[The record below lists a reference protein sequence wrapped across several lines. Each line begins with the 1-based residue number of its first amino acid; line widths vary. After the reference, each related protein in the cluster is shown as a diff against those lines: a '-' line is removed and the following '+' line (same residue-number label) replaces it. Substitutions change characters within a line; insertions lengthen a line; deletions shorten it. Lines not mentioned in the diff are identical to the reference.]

1 LSDSAEHFL
10 SQELRWREDTAG
22 VLIELLQEYM
32 VNTLQRATA
41 ICCEL
46 WPSNEYPKLTAK
58 HLEFQAKLYGVAWNP
73 DLGSEFDLSGCLL
86 HLLPEQRLFHHGM
99 VHIAELTRD
108 TIVRKLAYRA
118 GVVKMSN
125 LVYEKIWLGAS
136 RVLSLL
142 LAPVIMEI
150 YACEG
155 DLPFAEDF
163 CPHARRVL
171 TLLSD
176 MQRIPP
182 VAAPVLTYDRG
193 PDLTPVPAQ
202 VERSAKGLSLS
213 DKVYELWL
221 VEEGSTEEEE
231 RATALEAYDVAEADE
246 EVFDLVEDGDCRFR
260 LALNAWEGGNLASD
274 ADSDWE
280 EDESSEGS
288 ASSEWEDSHGH
299 DMETGDQGGYRSN
312 AEEDYDF
319 S

>member
-1 LSDSAEHFL
+1 
-10 SQELRWREDTAG
+10 
-22 VLIELLQEYM
+22 
-32 VNTLQRATA
+32 
-41 ICCEL
+41 
-46 WPSNEYPKLTAK
+46 
-58 HLEFQAKLYGVAWNP
+58 
-73 DLGSEFDLSGCLL
+73 
-86 HLLPEQRLFHHGM
+86 
-99 VHIAELTRD
+99 
-108 TIVRKLAYRA
+108 
-118 GVVKMSN
+118 MSN

-182 VAAPVLTYDRG
+182 VAAPVLTYNRG

-231 RATALEAYDVAEADE
+231 RATAL
-246 EVFDLVEDGDCRFR
+246 
-260 LALNAWEGGNLASD
+260 
-274 ADSDWE
+274 
-280 EDESSEGS
+280 
-288 ASSEWEDSHGH
+288 
-299 DMETGDQGGYRSN
+299 
-312 AEEDYDF
+312 
-319 S
+319 